1 MRRCFASDKRLLPR
15 ISLLERP
22 PPPPPRNPPFFPPS
36 TNTKLRTV
44 NPKKTLFRTREI
56 TDDTEQMHTH
66 APTQSRK
73 RVYLFMRVSRARS
86 RSRNS
91 VTVQRAAQ
99 KSSGLSLSRR
109 LPSRFASLLFRSLS
123 LFPPTDRLVKQ
134 QCSPRFSLSFS
145 FSLAWIISDFQRAPK
160 ERDPPS
166 SSDKFFGRVDE
177 LGSNSTTG

>member
-1 MRRCFASDKRLLPR
+1 MRRCFASDTRLLPR

-99 KSSGLSLSRR
+99 KSSGLSLSR
-109 LPSRFASLLFRSLS
+109 
-123 LFPPTDRLVKQ
+123 
-134 QCSPRFSLSFS
+134 SLSFS
-145 FSLAWIISDFQRAPK
+145 QIPLSLRFSSLPFPLSLSTDRPASKATVLAAFLSLFLFL
-160 ERDPPS
+160 S
-166 SSDKFFGRVDE
+166 RVDYFRLSTSAE
-177 LGSNSTTG
+177 GTRSTFFLG